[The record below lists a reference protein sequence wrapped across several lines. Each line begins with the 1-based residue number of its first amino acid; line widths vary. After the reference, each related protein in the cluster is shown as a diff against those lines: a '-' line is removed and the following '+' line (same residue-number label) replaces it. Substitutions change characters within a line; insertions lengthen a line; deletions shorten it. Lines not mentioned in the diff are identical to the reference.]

1 MKDAN
6 INLTADS
13 SVSFCKV
20 SAILKNQMPN
30 TNTKIV
36 VLETILNYLLYQT
49 LAI

>member
-13 SVSFCKV
+13 SVSFWCKV

-30 TNTKIV
+30 TNTK
-36 VLETILNYLLYQT
+36 NCY
-49 LAI
+49 